1 MFEHLSKNY
10 ELGLLAYV
18 LTYVVFCIPITY
30 VIYKVRKEQRNQ
42 NK

>member
-10 ELGLLAYV
+10 ELGLLAYIF
-18 LTYVVFCIPITY
+18 TYVVFCIPITY